1 MNLEKISPIIE
12 KIIKDVLLE
21 RRYPYGWTKFGV
33 SNKNASGNLIDYISV
48 RTESSK
54 NQSTLELYMLYY
66 ADVVDKGRRKG
77 EYVSPMAIMEW
88 IKNKGIN
95 VRDDK
100 GRFVKGNQK
109 FRKNLTSSFKTGNA
123 LPMAFAISRSIKDNG
138 IRATNFLDIALE
150 RIKNNTKIE
159 ALLGDAVMQD
169 LINLTL

>member
-95 VRDDK
+95 VRDEK
-100 GRFVKGNQK
+100 GRFEAGARTVSGSVKY
-109 FRKNLTSSFKTGNA
+109 FIEML
-123 LPMAFAISRSIKDNG
+123 
-138 IRATNFLDIALE
+138 
-150 RIKNNTKIE
+150 IE
-159 ALLGDAVMQD
+159 AEASLKKTKSKESIAVAADFLTNLDEDGEDAGQVLEYNFWKPQS
-169 LINLTL
+169 NP